1 MNTYST
7 RNEAIQNEII
17 TPLGQYA
24 NEHNI
29 EAIADQLIIMD
40 TDNGEATY
48 HVDEDAGFWAIVEAN
63 AI

>member
-1 MNTYST
+1 MTVYST
-7 RNEAIQNEII
+7 RDEAIQNEII